1 MGETE
6 YSKTKSG
13 PSLNLK
19 VGIIPSALYVTIQV
33 NCKYYKWSISV
44 KNEKHLKDFGKE
56 FEKPGKDWVGEL
68 KVWKKRRMRSSSP
81 PKSHLR
87 SHLKSPQM
95 NLQRRSR
102 SPLQRVDLGSEDIEN
117 FYGWAYWNIYTDSSI
132 VAEET
137 MYH

>member
-1 MGETE
+1 M
-6 YSKTKSG
+6 
-13 PSLNLK
+13 
-19 VGIIPSALYVTIQV
+19 
-33 NCKYYKWSISV
+33 SV

-87 SHLKSPQM
+87 NHLKNPQK
-95 NLQRRSR
+95 NLQRRR